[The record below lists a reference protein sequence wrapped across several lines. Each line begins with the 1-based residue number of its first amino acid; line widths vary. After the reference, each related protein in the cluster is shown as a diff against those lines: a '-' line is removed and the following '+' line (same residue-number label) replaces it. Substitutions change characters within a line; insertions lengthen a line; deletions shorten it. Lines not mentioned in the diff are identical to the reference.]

1 MSRNEEQLTYS
12 DFGAGE
18 NLGMLVPDTVYARI
32 PLLWM
37 VLGILFMFLGAIVGT
52 AYTLFPLYIG
62 AGFLCIA
69 RSLSIYQARWKY
81 FRKNE
86 LRKMRSTQT
95 IDSGDLKDRDST

>member
-1 MSRNEEQLTYS
+1 
-12 DFGAGE
+12 
-18 NLGMLVPDTVYARI
+18 MLVPDTVYKRI

-37 VLGILFMFLGAIVGT
+37 VLGILLMFLSAIVGT

-95 IDSGDLKDRDST
+95 IDSGELKDRDST